1 MKKAADKEVTVSLEP
16 AFLLSDEVLGG
27 ICRKRASTN
36 NSLAATLRQEAR
48 VTSQELAD
56 LYYSQGGRCAI
67 SGVPL
72 QHFPL
77 NPTHPLQITL
87 DHINKVN
94 RRSSLNAMING
105 TFDGCAPLAD
115 KSNLQWVCREMN
127 IMKEKF
133 HEANVDMQQF
143 AVSFGQQ
150 AEKGFPIRSH
160 DCGVR
165 PQQDR
170 KTRRIAK
177 LKELF
182 ETHGHGLSARE
193 VAIVFAGTDM
203 EVHHATIS
211 SELKGLGWQGR
222 HAVTQERL
230 EIIRAVCGRQEPFD
244 TATDAWRHCQEE
256 LLKVDG
262 LEMTFMGWRGF
273 VRQHGVSVRLAR
285 VDERQ
290 VSSGD
295 LAMAAQIVSQ
305 HGDQGLSQEMLMVML
320 QNKRLPTSVAA
331 RCIESLKD
339 IGRIYQDDKQ
349 GTLVGSLTRQEAA
362 EVIGVAANRLKK
374 LATKEWQAKLIDLP
388 FFKKSEKGVTY
399 YRRDDVAAFKE
410 KRGQHPLDVCVAGR
424 REACVQG
431 GKLGGRPL
439 FADSV

>member
-1 MKKAADKEVTVSLEP
+1 MEP
-16 AFLLSDEVLGG
+16 VFLLSDEVLWG
-27 ICRKRASTN
+27 ICTRRAGAN
-36 NSLAATLRQEAR
+36 NSQAATLRQESR
-48 VTSQELAD
+48 VTSQQLAD
-56 LYYSQGGRCAI
+56 LYYAQGGRCAI

-77 NPTHPLQITL
+77 NATQPLQITL
-87 DHINKVN
+87 DHIEKVN

-115 KSNLQWVCREMN
+115 ISNLQWVCREMN
-127 IMKEKF
+127 VMKEKF
-133 HEANVDMQQF
+133 HEANVDIRQF
-143 AVSFGQQ
+143 AMSFGQQ
-150 AEKGFPIRSH
+150 AEKDFPIRSS

-165 PQQDR
+165 PQKDR

-177 LKELF
+177 LKEIF
-182 ETHGHGLSARE
+182 ETHGHALSARE
-193 VAIVFAGTDM
+193 AAIVFYGTDM
-203 EVHHATIS
+203 EVHHATVA

-222 HAVTQERL
+222 HAITQERL
-230 EIIRAVCGRQEPFD
+230 KIIQRVCGRHDPFD

-256 LLKVDG
+256 LARIDG
-262 LEMTFMGWRGF
+262 LKMTFMGWRAF

-305 HGDQGLSQEMLMVML
+305 HGDQGLSQEILMVML

-331 RCIESLKD
+331 RCIETLKE

-349 GTLVGSLTRQEAA
+349 GTLVASLTRQEAA
-362 EVIGVAANRLKK
+362 DAIGVVANRLKK
-374 LATKEWQAKLIDLP
+374 FATKKWRAKLIDLP

-399 YRRDDVAAFKE
+399 YRRDDVASFKE
-410 KRGQHPLDVCVAGR
+410 KRGQHPLDVCVAGQ
-424 REACVQG
+424 REACVEG

-439 FADSV
+439 LSAVS